1 MQPRPAKAQKVHKE
15 TAATTQPTWPGDQ
28 PGDWTDGNGALLP
41 RAWALLDAYFRRFDG
56 DGDGGLS
63 PQGAQKALCAAA
75 PTRVRYHTTELMQRA
90 TSSLAAWLTAGIRA
104 VRRAVRLLA
113 CHGER
118 AR

>member
-15 TAATTQPTWPGDQ
+15 IAAATQPTWPGDQ
-28 PGDWTDGNGALLP
+28 PGDWTDGNGILLP
-41 RAWALLDAYFRRFDG
+41 RARALLDAYFRRFDG

-63 PQGAQKALCAAA
+63 PQGAQKAFCASA
-75 PTRVRYHTTELMQRA
+75 PTRVHYHTTELTQRA
-90 TSSLAAWLTAGIRA
+90 NSPLAAWLTAATRA
-104 VRRAVRLLA
+104 VRRAVGLLA